1 MLLGDEAVE
10 SLKDHLA
17 GGQAEAFP
25 FPARTSGATGAVHV
39 YIDSNDSARTL
50 IVGLYANL
58 NGHPGSLL
66 TTGSLSAPQ
75 TGAWDTATVAPT
87 QLVSGTTY
95 WLAVLGTG
103 GALRYRD
110 RWHGPCNAQTS
121 RQTNLGAL
129 AAQWSTGTLYSTCP
143 ISAYVTPATSTLPEG
158 PPLEVQPVESPPPP
172 PPPPP
177 AAPANSSPPAI
188 SGTATEGQP
197 LTATTGAWTGSPTS
211 YAYQWQDCD
220 TAGANCANVS
230 GAQAAGY
237 TLQASDVGHTMRMV
251 VTATNSGGSTPASSA
266 ATAAVVADPPPP
278 PPPTASFSYTPTSP
292 VAGQPVTLE
301 GTSSTCPDGPCT
313 YNWSDDGSTT
323 RPTPPLWPLGSGQTL
338 LYTFSGA
345 GTKYVRL
352 VVTDATGQTATV
364 EHNVVVEASSTPPP
378 PPTPPSNTG
387 LPTVTGTAQVGQTL
401 TASNGTWSGSTP
413 MGFGYQWQDCNTSG
427 ESCSNVSGATSAT
440 YTAVEGDVG
449 QTLRA
454 VVTASNAGGAAPAAS
469 AATAI
474 VAAKTAPPTPPTNVT
489 VPSVS
494 GTAQVGQTLTTSN
507 GTWNGS
513 TPMSF
518 GYQWQDC
525 DSAGEACSNVAGATS
540 ASYML
545 AAGDVGHTVR
555 VIVTA
560 SNANGSTPASS
571 PATAAVGSASGGGG
585 PGTCTT
591 TVSNLASVVSLSSS
605 EPDGSTICIADG
617 SYGTL
622 AMTAARAGYVTIAAA
637 NGPGHVT
644 VSGLTVSS
652 GASHLKLDGL
662 NCTCN
667 TQLGLPVNGGTG
679 PNNIQ
684 ITRTDSQGFQVEAGS
699 HDLLFD
705 HDFSHDGPY
714 GFLLNGSRYPVA
726 GGCCQ
731 TANYPLIENVTI
743 SNSKIG
749 PLAAS
754 GADAFQVKG
763 FNNLTIS
770 NNDINDIYQNGNH
783 NDGVQTV
790 HGGANLT
797 ITHNYFHDGNVEL
810 FMIKDGD
817 ITGNNAIT
825 NNLVVRENSS
835 LNPACG
841 GCSTAVVGQWYSPQN
856 ATIANN
862 TIIEPGLY
870 LRSQLNLVGNG
881 NPFYL
886 VPSNIDVNHNVIQQF
901 RAEDDETAEK
911 SLGLFEPVL
920 THSYNL
926 FGPYTKNYLTAGTGD
941 TFVSTISNTSS
952 IFVNPSG
959 NDFRLSSNPNN
970 IGVNWKPSEY
980 HYGP

>member
-103 GALRYRD
+103 GTLRYRD

-220 TAGANCANVS
+220 TAGASCANVS

-237 TLQASDVGHTMRMV
+237 TLQTSDVGHTLRVV

-292 VAGQPVTLE
+292 VAGQPVTLD

-323 RPTPPLWPLGSGQTL
+323 RPIPPLWPLGSGQTL

-352 VVTDATGQTATV
+352 VVTDATGQIATV

-378 PPTPPSNTG
+378 PPTPPSNSG
-387 LPTVTGTAQVGQTL
+387 LPTVTGTAQAGQTL

-413 MGFGYQWQDCNTSG
+413 MTFAYQWQECNSAG
-427 ESCSNVSGATSAT
+427 EACSNVSGATS
-440 YTAVEGDVG
+440 
-449 QTLRA
+449 
-454 VVTASNAGGAAPAAS
+454 S
-469 AATAI
+469 
-474 VAAKTAPPTPPTNVT
+474 
-489 VPSVS
+489 
-494 GTAQVGQTLTTSN
+494 
-507 GTWNGS
+507 
-513 TPMSF
+513 
-518 GYQWQDC
+518 
-525 DSAGEACSNVAGATS
+525 
-540 ASYML
+540 SYAL
-545 AAGDVGHTVR
+545 GAGDVGHTVR
-555 VIVTA
+555 VVVTA
-560 SNANGSTPASS
+560 SNAGGSSQASSMATATISSSPVTCNTTVTSTMSASTIAHTIASAANGSTVCMEGGTYPAISISGAKHSS
-571 PATAAVGSASGGGG
+571 YVTVRPKGEAHVVASNWELINSSYLRFEKLESTEFGFRTRDVINHMQWIDNKFTGYRGLVIGGTDPSEDILIEGNTFEKLIPKG
-585 PGTCTT
+585 TETSTCTT
-591 TVSNLASVVSLSSS
+591 IPGVGEGQGVTLEYVENNITISHNRFKEVAWHYIQGGADTAVNNNSFEGPIPTERHWGELGGGCTHLNVWQIF
-605 EPDGSTICIADG
+605 DGSENDTFNNNIVRGEPGAP
-617 SYGTL
+617 
-622 AMTAARAGYVTIAAA
+622 AAVTPILFEHGVPSKE
-637 NGPGHVT
+637 GPYPCSDLYTNVT
-644 VSGLTVSS
+644 VEGNLFVN
-652 GASHLKLDGL
+652 AS
-662 NCTCN
+662 
-667 TQLGLPVNGGTG
+667 
-679 PNNIQ
+679 
-684 ITRTDSQGFQVEAGS
+684 
-699 HDLLFD
+699 
-705 HDFSHDGPY
+705 
-714 GFLLNGSRYPVA
+714 
-726 GGCCQ
+726 
-731 TANYPLIENVTI
+731 TADV
-743 SNSKIG
+743 
-749 PLAAS
+749 
-754 GADAFQVKG
+754 V
-763 FNNLTIS
+763 
-770 NNDINDIYQNGNH
+770 DI
-783 NDGVQTV
+783 
-790 HGGANLT
+790 AN
-797 ITHNYFHDGNVEL
+797 
-810 FMIKDGD
+810 
-817 ITGNNAIT
+817 T
-825 NNLVVRENSS
+825 NNLVYSHNTVIGGQYGTWLDRSDV
-835 LNPACG
+835 CG
-841 GCSTAVVGQWYSPQN
+841 AGTNLVAEHNIAVDTWSAGAPQRFVLGECTGSCKFDYNVSDDGTANAGGSTHYVTKWSPTWESTTYGN
-856 ATIANN
+856 A
-862 TIIEPGLY
+862 GLY
-870 LRSQLNLVGNG
+870 MATGLPFAAGYQGAVG
-881 NPFYL
+881 P
-886 VPSNIDVNHNVIQQF
+886 
-901 RAEDDETAEK
+901 
-911 SLGLFEPVL
+911 
-920 THSYNL
+920 
-926 FGPYTKNYLTAGTGD
+926 
-941 TFVSTISNTSS
+941 
-952 IFVNPSG
+952 
-959 NDFRLSSNPNN
+959 
-970 IGVNWKPSEY
+970 
-980 HYGP
+980 